1 MPPSALKSVGL
12 STPSSSPKP
21 ISASGTFDS
30 RQQVLVQAG
39 LVACCAAAA
48 LGLGGPGSAAAALAG
63 GTAALAGTL
72 AFVGVLKWRTRPA
85 PTPWQALRVLVM
97 AEAAKW
103 AVSLVGLASL
113 LSGRTGLEA
122 ASAAPGAVVV
132 GFCIAWVAP
141 LLALMKRN

>member
-1 MPPSALKSVGL
+1 L
-12 STPSSSPKP
+12 P
-21 ISASGTFDS
+21 IFDAR
-30 RQQVLVQAG
+30 RQILVQAG

-48 LGLGGPGSAAAALAG
+48 LGLGGPGSAVAALAG

-85 PTPWQALRVLVM
+85 PTSWQALRVLVM

-103 AVSLVGLASL
+103 AVSLAGLASL
-113 LSGRTGLEA
+113 LSGGAGLAA
-122 ASAAPGAVVV
+122 ASAAPGAVVA

-141 LLALMKRN
+141 LLALMRRN